1 MKTSKTTTNIKKIG
15 GLLGIVATLATT
27 AKAVD
32 THGELVR
39 KQDNAER
46 LQLINPG
53 MRPKVKAVISDLE
66 QHGYRPLIDKGV
78 WRSAAEQARK
88 KAAGVSQVSYSYHN
102 VTTPDGR
109 PDSLAADITDN
120 RWFWQSPKPFWLTL
134 AGSAES
140 HGLTTGIYWGLSQAN
155 RNRIRQAI
163 KVRNWDAPVQIGW
176 DAAHVEP
183 ANFTIA
189 QARAGKRPFPVR
201 PMLLINNRIVANAY
215 LVNGRW
221 YALRGNVATALG
233 RGDYYPAVTAPVRAL
248 LTEYG
253 YYIDA
258 TNNRI
263 STRNRFDIR
272 ALPKK

>member
-1 MKTSKTTTNIKKIG
+1 MKTTINTKIKQAG
-15 GLLGIVATLATT
+15 AVLGIVTALATT

-32 THGELVR
+32 THGELLR

-53 MRPKVKAVISDLE
+53 MRPKVKAVLSDLE
-66 QHGYRPLIDKGV
+66 QHGYRPLIDSGV
-78 WRSAAEQARK
+78 WRSIAEQAKK

-102 VTTPDGR
+102 VTTADGR

-120 RWFWQSPKPFWLTL
+120 RWFWSSPTPYWLTL

-140 HGLTTGIYWGLSQAN
+140 HQLTTGIYWGLSQN
-155 RNRIRQAI
+155 DRNKIRQAI
-163 KVRNWDAPVQIGW
+163 KVRNWNANVPLGW
-176 DAAHVEP
+176 DTAHVEP

-189 QARAGKRPFPVR
+189 QARAGKRPFPVL
-201 PMLLINNRIVANAY
+201 PKLIINDREVTGAY
-215 LVNGRW
+215 LVNGHW

-233 RGDYYPAVTAPVRAL
+233 RGDSYPSITAPVREL
-248 LTEYG
+248 LSEYG
-253 YYIDA
+253 CYIDA

-272 ALPKK
+272 ALPNKK